1 MKKILAI
8 VLAMA
13 MVMALSLSVS
23 AIEGS
28 QDVVLCVQDNVSWQT
43 HVSDPVTIDGAGV
56 YTISISGLNFD
67 SSAVTVIYVKDAT
80 AVAEGD
86 NFTGTSGISGLS
98 IYTKSLKINGA
109 EVALKDGYATG
120 LTDAGVFDVCWVN
133 IWAETFADL
142 PAGTIN
148 DIEVVLEIT
157 DEGAAPSADTAA
169 PAADAEPAPAP
180 AEDTAPENNDVAP
193 APATSEAPK
202 TGIALAVV
210 PAVMALAAVAVSKKH

>member
-1 MKKILAI
+1 MKKILAV
-8 VLAMA
+8 VLALA

-56 YTISISGLNFD
+56 YTVSISGLNFD

-109 EVALKDGYATG
+109 EVALRDGYATG

-157 DEGAAPSADTAA
+157 DEGAAPSADAAAPVEDGTAADNNTVEPAATA
-169 PAADAEPAPAP
+169 PAA
-180 AEDTAPENNDVAP
+180 T
-193 APATSEAPK
+193 TSEAPK
-202 TGIALAVV
+202 TGIAIAVV
-210 PAVMALAAVAVSKKH
+210 PAVMALAAVAVTKKH